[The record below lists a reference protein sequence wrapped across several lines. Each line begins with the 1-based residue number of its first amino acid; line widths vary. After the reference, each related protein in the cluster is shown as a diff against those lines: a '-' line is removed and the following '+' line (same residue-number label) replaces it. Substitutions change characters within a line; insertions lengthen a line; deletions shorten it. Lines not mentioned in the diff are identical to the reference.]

1 MASVTATIN
10 PSPSFFRTHSS
21 WVASIV
27 FPGSTLNVPVN
38 NTLGQNFVADRLY
51 NPSTWENS
59 FPSTASLET
68 GIQSVDADYEAI
80 RFTCN
85 NTGNSRLR
93 ISIPPFTPN
102 GTDTYIVSFWARH
115 VFGSKN
121 GCVSSLSGD
130 ASLNKD
136 YGNDLTGEWK
146 KISYSGVPSAS
157 SKTFLDLFA
166 SADTDNIIDFWGVQV
181 ERSISSRILVSTP
194 GPSEMTLSASTA
206 SFGSYGGPYISW
218 RDRTLSSEQF
228 PTVGKSLDIWSDT
241 LCSAVNSGATYQ
253 NLVTTGTYA
262 LNPDKWT
269 VFYNYN
275 VPYGSHYGKG
285 GTITFTTP

>member
-10 PSPSFFRTHSS
+10 PSPLYFRTHSS

-27 FPGSTLNVPVN
+27 FPGNSLDVPVN
-38 NTLGQNFVADRLY
+38 STLGQNFVTDRLY

-59 FPSTASLET
+59 FPSTASVET
-68 GIQSVDADYEAI
+68 GIKSPDADYEAI
-80 RFTCN
+80 RFSCN
-85 NTGNSRLR
+85 NNGNSRLR
-93 ISIPPFTPN
+93 VSIPPFTPN
-102 GTDTYIVSFWARH
+102 GIDTYIVSFWARH
-115 VFGSKN
+115 VFGSKTE
-121 GCVSSLSGD
+121 CVSSLSGD
-130 ASLNKD
+130 PSLTKN
-136 YGNDLTGEWK
+136 YSLDLTGEWN
-146 KISYSGVPSAS
+146 KISYSGIPSAS

-166 SADTDNIIDFWGVQV
+166 SSDNNNIIDFWGVQV
-181 ERSISSRILVSTP
+181 ERSVSSRILVSTP

-228 PTVGKSLDIWSDT
+228 PTVGKGFDIWSNT
-241 LCSAVNSGATYQ
+241 LCAAVNSGATYQ
-253 NLVTTGTYA
+253 NLVNTGTYA
-262 LNPDKWT
+262 LNNDKWT

-285 GTITFTTP
+285 GNIVFTTP